1 MYNRTLNRP
10 MFRRGGRA
18 GGGIMTG
25 VDRQGY
31 AGDDGASSVKQND
44 PMKQF
49 PSDVS
54 VIKEA
59 MGKRPE
65 IEPYPYKASDF
76 FMGLGANI
84 LAQPGG
90 QPIFQT
96 IGQAGINPL
105 KTLSAQNMSE
115 YGNKQKNKLGEY
127 EDNKEV
133 VMAAYKNMS
142 QDEKN
147 KLFAEATARFNN
159 KGVNPRTGKPY
170 TSPEEAYAD
179 LIRKDLMSKEKVLT
193 PEAQYNLKYEELFSY
208 YLNKDRNF
216 KGNAIGAAA
225 LAKHEAN
232 ILMNKYPEDLI
243 SNFDNS
249 LSYFDN
255 VYVDDQG
262 DGTYQ
267 INEIGQNIGYRK
279 GKVYFNIS
287 EQKLYRLGTDGK
299 TFTEVDITDF
309 ED

>member
-25 VDRQGY
+25 VQRQGY
-31 AGDDGASSVKQND
+31 AGDDGASSVKKND
-44 PMKQF
+44 PMKQL
-49 PSDVS
+49 PSDVD
-54 VIKEA
+54 VLKEA
-59 MGKRPE
+59 IGKRPE
-65 IEPYPYKASDF
+65 INPYPYKASDF

-96 IGQAGINPL
+96 IGQAGKEPL
-105 KTLSAQNMSE
+105 NVLSKQNMLD

-127 EDNKEV
+127 EDNKDL

-142 QDEKN
+142 QDDKN
-147 KLFAEATARFNN
+147 KLYAEATARFNN
-159 KGVNPRTGKPY
+159 KGINPRTGTPY
-170 TSPEEAYAD
+170 ASPEEAYAD

-243 SNFDNS
+243 TNFDNS

-262 DGTYQ
+262 DGSYQ

-279 GKVYFNIS
+279 GKVYFNLS

>member
-1 MYNRTLNRP
+1 MFNKTLNRP

-25 VDRQGY
+25 VQRQGY
-31 AGDDGASSVKQND
+31 AGEGDPSNQSVQKLPTEVEVLKGA
-44 PMKQF
+44 
-49 PSDVS
+49 
-54 VIKEA
+54 I
-59 MGKRPE
+59 GKRPE

-105 KTLSAQNMSE
+105 KTLSAQNLSE
-115 YGNKQKNKLGEY
+115 YGNKQKNKLGKY
-127 EDNKEV
+127 EDDKDI

-142 QDEKN
+142 QDDKN

-159 KGVNPRTGKPY
+159 KGINPRTGEPY

-208 YLNKDRNF
+208 YLNKDINF
-216 KGNAIGAAA
+216 KGNAPGAAA
-225 LAKHEAN
+225 LADHEAK
-232 ILMNKYPEDLI
+232 IIMNKYPEDLI
-243 SNFDNS
+243 PNFDNS
-249 LSYFDN
+249 LTYFDN
-255 VYVDDQG
+255 MYVDEAG
-262 DGTYQ
+262 DGSFV
-267 INEIGQNIGYRK
+267 INDIGANIGYRK
-279 GKVYFNIS
+279 GKVYFNVS
-287 EQKLYRLGTDGK
+287 EKKLYRLGQDGK

>member
-25 VDRQGY
+25 VQRQGY
-31 AGDDGASSVKQND
+31 NEAGKVEKLEQETSFLDKAIG
-44 PMKQF
+44 
-49 PSDVS
+49 
-54 VIKEA
+54 E
-59 MGKRPE
+59 RPE
-65 IEPYPYKASDF
+65 IKPYPNKASDF

-105 KTLSAQNMSE
+105 KTLSAQNVSE
-115 YGNKQKNKLGEY
+115 YGNKQKNKLGQY
-127 EDNKEV
+127 EDDKDL

-142 QDEKN
+142 QDDKN
-147 KLFAEATARFNN
+147 KLYSEATARFNN

-170 TSPEEAYAD
+170 ESIEEAYGD

-216 KGNAIGAAA
+216 KGNAIAAAA

-232 ILMNKYPEDLI
+232 ILMDKYPADLVP
-243 SNFDNS
+243 NFDTT
-249 LSYFDN
+249 LTYFDN
-255 VYVDDQG
+255 MYVDDQG
-262 DGTYQ
+262 DGSLT
-267 INEIGQNIGYRK
+267 INEIGANVGYRK
-279 GKVYFNIS
+279 NKIYFNVS
-287 EQKLYRLGTDGK
+287 NQQLYRLGEDGK

>member
-1 MYNRTLNRP
+1 

-25 VDRQGY
+25 VQRQGY
-31 AGDDGASSVKQND
+31 AGEGDPSNQSVQKLPTEVEVLKGA
-44 PMKQF
+44 
-49 PSDVS
+49 
-54 VIKEA
+54 I
-59 MGKRPE
+59 GKRPE

-105 KTLSAQNMSE
+105 KTLSAQNLSE
-115 YGNKQKNKLGEY
+115 YGNKQKNKLGQY
-127 EDNKEV
+127 EDDKDI

-142 QDEKN
+142 QDDKN
-147 KLFAEATARFNN
+147 KLFTEATARFNN
-159 KGVNPRTGKPY
+159 KGINPRTGKPY
-170 TSPEEAYAD
+170 SSPEEAYAD

-208 YLNKDRNF
+208 YLNKDINF
-216 KGNAIGAAA
+216 KGNAPGAAA
-225 LAKHEAN
+225 LADHEAK
-232 ILMNKYPEDLI
+232 IIMNKYPEDLI
-243 SNFDNS
+243 PNFDNS
-249 LSYFDN
+249 LTYFDN
-255 VYVDDQG
+255 MYVDEAG
-262 DGTYQ
+262 DGSFV
-267 INEIGQNIGYRK
+267 INDIGANIGYRK
-279 GKVYFNIS
+279 GKVYFNVS
-287 EQKLYRLGTDGK
+287 EKKLYRLGQDGK

>member
-1 MYNRTLNRP
+1 MFNRTLNRP

-25 VDRQGY
+25 VERQGY
-31 AGDDGASSVKQND
+31 AGEGDPSNQNVQ
-44 PMKQF
+44 KL
-49 PSDVS
+49 PSEVE
-54 VIKEA
+54 VLKEA
-59 MGKRPE
+59 IGKRPE
-65 IEPYPYKASDF
+65 IDPYPYKTSDF

-96 IGQAGINPL
+96 IGKAGIEPL
-105 KTLSAQNMSE
+105 KTLSAQNISE

-127 EDNKEV
+127 EDNKDV

-142 QDEKN
+142 QGDKN
-147 KLFAEATARFNN
+147 KLYSEATARFNN
-159 KGVNPRTGKPY
+159 KGINPRTGKPY
-170 TSPEEAYAD
+170 ASVEEAYGD

-193 PEAQYNLKYEELFSY
+193 PEAQYNMKYEELFSY

-232 ILMNKYPEDLI
+232 ILMNKYPEDLLP
-243 SNFDNS
+243 NFDNN

-255 VYVDDQG
+255 VYVDEKG
-262 DGTYQ
+262 DGTFE
-267 INEIGQNIGYRK
+267 INDIGANIGYRK

-299 TFTEVDITDF
+299 TFTEVDIADF
-309 ED
+309 EG

>member
-31 AGDDGASSVKQND
+31 AGEGDPSNQSVQKLPTEVEVLKGA
-44 PMKQF
+44 
-49 PSDVS
+49 
-54 VIKEA
+54 I
-59 MGKRPE
+59 GKRPE

-105 KTLSAQNMSE
+105 KTLSAQNVSE
-115 YGNKQKNKLGEY
+115 YGNKQKNKLGQY
-127 EDNKEV
+127 EDNKDL

-159 KGVNPRTGKPY
+159 KGVNPRTGKLY
-170 TSPEEAYAD
+170 ASPEEAYAD

>member
-159 KGVNPRTGKPY
+159 KGINPRTGKPY
-170 TSPEEAYAD
+170 ASPEEAYAD

-216 KGNAIGAAA
+216 KGNAIAAAA

-232 ILMNKYPEDLI
+232 ILMDKYPADLVP
-243 SNFDNS
+243 NFDTT
-249 LSYFDN
+249 LTYFDN
-255 VYVDDQG
+255 MYVDDQG
-262 DGTYQ
+262 DGSLT
-267 INEIGQNIGYRK
+267 INEIGANVGYRK
-279 GKVYFNIS
+279 NKIYFNVS
-287 EQKLYRLGTDGK
+287 NQQLYRLGEDGK

>member
-1 MYNRTLNRP
+1 MFNRTLNRP

-25 VDRQGY
+25 VQRQGY
-31 AGDDGASSVKQND
+31 DNGKKVEQLGGEVD
-44 PMKQF
+44 F
-49 PSDVS
+49 L
-54 VIKEA
+54 KETI
-59 MGKRPE
+59 GERPE
-65 IEPYPYKASDF
+65 IKPYPYKGSDF

-84 LAQPGG
+84 LAAPGG
-90 QPIFQT
+90 NPILQT
-96 IGQAGINPL
+96 IGTAARDPL
-105 KTLSAQNMSE
+105 NVMMKQNIAD
-115 YGNKQKNKLGEY
+115 YGNQQQNKLGKY
-127 EDNKEV
+127 EDNKDL

-142 QDEKN
+142 QDDKN
-147 KLFAEATARFNN
+147 KLYAEATARFNN
-159 KGVNPRTGKPY
+159 QGINPRTGKPY
-170 TSPEEAYAD
+170 ESIDEAYGD

-193 PEAQYNLKYEELFSY
+193 PEAQYNMKYEELFSY

-243 SNFDNS
+243 SNFDNN

-267 INEIGQNIGYRK
+267 INDIGANIGYRK
-279 GKVYFNIS
+279 GKIYFNIS

>member
-25 VDRQGY
+25 VERQGY
-31 AGDDGASSVKQND
+31 DEGLKVEENN
-44 PMKQF
+44 PMKNIQEKVT
-49 PSDVS
+49 DRVN
-54 VIKEA
+54 I
-59 MGKRPE
+59 
-65 IEPYPYKASDF
+65 IEGLTPKYPYKGSDF

-105 KTLSAQNMSE
+105 KTLSAQNLSE

-127 EDNKEV
+127 EDNKDV

-142 QDEKN
+142 QDDKN
-147 KLFAEATARFNN
+147 KLYAEATARFNN
-159 KGVNPRTGKPY
+159 KGINPRTGEPY
-170 TSPEEAYAD
+170 ASVEEAYSD

-208 YLNKDRNF
+208 YLNKDINF
-216 KGNAIGAAA
+216 KGNAPGAAA
-225 LAKHEAN
+225 LADHEAK
-232 ILMNKYPEDLI
+232 IIMNKYPEDLI
-243 SNFDNS
+243 PNFDNS
-249 LSYFDN
+249 LTYFDN
-255 VYVDDQG
+255 MYVNEAG
-262 DGTYQ
+262 DGSFV
-267 INEIGQNIGYRK
+267 INDIGANIGYRK
-279 GKVYFNIS
+279 GKVYFNVS
-287 EQKLYRLGTDGK
+287 EKKLYRLGQDGK

>member
-25 VDRQGY
+25 VQRQGY
-31 AGDDGASSVKQND
+31 NEGLKVEQRL
-44 PMKQF
+44 
-49 PSDVS
+49 PSEVD

-59 MGKRPE
+59 VGPRPE

-159 KGVNPRTGKPY
+159 KGINPRTGEPY
-170 TSPEEAYAD
+170 ASVEEAYSD

>member
-25 VDRQGY
+25 VERQGY
-31 AGDDGASSVKQND
+31 DGTDGQQTVIKND
-44 PMKQF
+44 PMKQLKTEL
-49 PSDVS
+49 D
-54 VIKEA
+54 ILKEST
-59 MGKRPE
+59 GKRPE

-105 KTLSAQNMSE
+105 KTLAEQNMSE
-115 YGNKQKNKLGEY
+115 YGNKQKNKLGKY
-127 EDNKEV
+127 EDKKEI

-147 KLFAEATARFNN
+147 KLFTEATARFNN
-159 KGVNPRTGKPY
+159 KGINPRTGKPY
-170 TSPEEAYAD
+170 ASPEEAYAD

-267 INEIGQNIGYRK
+267 INEIGENIGYRK

>member
-1 MYNRTLNRP
+1 

-25 VDRQGY
+25 VQRQGY
-31 AGDDGASSVKQND
+31 DGTDGNQTVIKND
-44 PMKQF
+44 PMKQL
-49 PSDVS
+49 PSDVD
-54 VIKEA
+54 VLKEA
-59 MGKRPE
+59 IGKRPE
-65 IEPYPYKASDF
+65 INPYPYKASDF

-96 IGQAGINPL
+96 IGKAGINPL
-105 KTLSAQNMSE
+105 NVLSQQNMSE
-115 YGNKQKNKLGEY
+115 YGNKEKNKLGEY
-127 EDNKEV
+127 EDNKDL

-142 QDEKN
+142 QDDKN

-159 KGVNPRTGKPY
+159 KGINPRTGEPY

-193 PEAQYNLKYEELFSY
+193 PEAQFNLKYEELFSY
-208 YLNKDRNF
+208 YLNKDVNF

-225 LAKHEAN
+225 LAKHETN
-232 ILMNKYPEDLI
+232 ILMSKYPEDLMP
-243 SNFDNS
+243 NFDNN

-255 VYVDDQG
+255 MFVDETG
-262 DGTYQ
+262 DGTFV
-267 INEIGQNIGYRK
+267 INDIGSNLGYRK

-287 EQKLYRLGTDGK
+287 EQKLYRLGEDGK
-299 TFTEVDITDF
+299 TFTEVDMTDF
-309 ED
+309 AD

>member
-25 VDRQGY
+25 VQRQGY
-31 AGDDGASSVKQND
+31 DGTDGASSVKQND

-59 MGKRPE
+59 IGKRPE
-65 IEPYPYKASDF
+65 INPYPYKASDF

-159 KGVNPRTGKPY
+159 KGMNPRTGKPY
-170 TSPEEAYAD
+170 ASPEEAYAD

-232 ILMNKYPEDLI
+232 ILMNKYPEDLMP
-243 SNFDNS
+243 NFDNN

-255 VYVDDQG
+255 VYVDDKG
-262 DGTYQ
+262 DGTFE
-267 INEIGQNIGYRK
+267 INELGQNIGYRK
-279 GKVYFNIS
+279 NKVYFNIS
-287 EQKLYRLGTDGK
+287 EQKLYRLGENGK

>member
-1 MYNRTLNRP
+1 MFNRTLNRP

-25 VDRQGY
+25 VQRQGY
-31 AGDDGASSVKQND
+31 AGEGDASDQSVKQLGG
-44 PMKQF
+44 
-49 PSDVS
+49 DVDFL
-54 VIKEA
+54 KEA
-59 MGKRPE
+59 IGERPE
-65 IEPYPYKASDF
+65 IKPYPYKASDF

-96 IGQAGINPL
+96 IGKAGIDPL
-105 KTLSAQNMSE
+105 NVLSQQNMSE
-115 YGNKQKNKLGEY
+115 YGLKQKNELGKY
-127 EDNKEV
+127 EDKKDI
-133 VMAAYKNMS
+133 VMQAYKNMS

-147 KLFAEATARFNN
+147 KLYTEATARFNN
-159 KGVNPRTGKPY
+159 KGINPRTGEPY
-170 TSPEEAYAD
+170 ASVEEAYAD

-193 PEAQYNLKYEELFSY
+193 PEAQYNMKYEELFSY

-232 ILMNKYPEDLI
+232 ILMNKYPEDLLP
-243 SNFDNS
+243 NFDNN

-255 VYVDDQG
+255 VYVDDKG
-262 DGTYQ
+262 DGTFE
-267 INEIGQNIGYRK
+267 INDIGANIGYRK
-279 GKVYFNIS
+279 GKIYFNIS
-287 EQKLYRLGTDGK
+287 EQKLYRLGSDGK
-299 TFTEVDITDF
+299 TFTEVDIADF